1 MQFRDG
7 LTQNALLVWLSWCTK
22 SGHSAVVCSS
32 LLTLHRDN
40 EVLFNRTFR
49 FLPSTRL
56 SLSVQTRLGIARRK
70 TVGFICLFII
80 SLVSDT
86 MCCMLDGNGS

>member
-7 LTQNALLVWLSWCTK
+7 LTQNALLDLLSLCTS

-32 LLTLHRDN
+32 LLTLHRAN
-40 EVLFNRTFR
+40 EVLLNMIFR

-56 SLSVQTRLGIARRK
+56 LLSVQTRLGIARRE
-70 TVGFICLFII
+70 TVGFMCLFI
-80 SLVSDT
+80 SLDSETV
-86 MCCMLDGNGS
+86 CCMLDRNGS